1 MGELTDKQRSAVEKI
16 QSNAERLRNLIGD
29 ILDAE
34 KLDMEKMKFDYSE
47 INITEFFTHLKANL
61 QDVMKTKEL
70 EYNVSSDA
78 ELVMTTD
85 KDRLEQVFNNIIL
98 NAVDFVNQKG
108 RIDVNAKDSGDNIE
122 FSVRDNGVGIPKAK
136 LDGLFKKFYQVDT
149 SMTREHGGTGL
160 GLAIVKGIVT
170 GIG

>member
-1 MGELTDKQRSAVEKI
+1 
-16 QSNAERLRNLIGD
+16 
-29 ILDAE
+29 
-34 KLDMEKMKFDYSE
+34 
-47 INITEFFTHLKANL
+47 
-61 QDVMKTKEL
+61 MKTKEL

-122 FSVRDNGVGIPKAK
+122 FSVRDNGIGIPKAK

-149 SMTREHGGTGL
+149 SMTRKHGGTGL
-160 GLAIVKGIVT
+160 GLAIVKGIVSGMGGKIWVESKENFGT
-170 GIG
+170 TFYFTIPKSQKARTSKK